1 MSMKRFFSIK
11 FKFIFINL
19 FLVIAPVCIIAVLS
33 LNQFK
38 DFSNN
43 TIAEAYQALNILGIE
58 NMKSGVQADY
68 QKIKSFID
76 NAAADTLKLADSSAI
91 KNFLDAPIITNE
103 NIKKEAHHQL
113 SFLLKTCD
121 IHKKLIQ
128 DNVNT
133 SLAVAENILDSYGE
147 PSLYSNMVMDWHMI
161 NQYTLDKKQVR
172 LQALKFGNHIIQKQF
187 SFNSQSPI
195 VDKVGNLCNVTCTI
209 FQRMN
214 NNGDMLRIS
223 TNVKKLNGKRAVGTY
238 IPAINP
244 DGSRNPVV
252 STLINDEVFRGH
264 AYVVNNW
271 YLTAYKPIKD
281 NLHNIIGAL
290 YVGILK
296 ENEHLVKTIMN
307 IQMNHNGLA
316 FIVNKNGRVRIHAHK
331 EYALKHIVDDLKIDP
346 FKDVLEN
353 KKESEINHVKYS
365 HDNREMITFYQ
376 YYAEWE
382 WFICVSFPYNERIE
396 AKVSQTKAK
405 VINEFVS
412 VHKTAMLPVN
422 TINYNKYKQI
432 KYIDNE
438 GNVKISLQAE
448 NSGIQSQSNNDRSW
462 FKQAESFFKMLSNTR
477 EVYNTGVRIEKDSH
491 TEEMILITPVIY
503 NDQKKGYIVI
513 HLDWTIAWKLLENHS
528 YGKTGHSFIINQQGI
543 VVAHPK
549 YSFKDQVNFSD
560 KKYGR
565 LSDIVKNSML
575 KNKMARNE
583 YDMDDIL
590 YKMYYMP
597 VMINNQ
603 QYSIAAA
610 IPADECLEM
619 ANKIKSNAQVNYNQT
634 ISLIIIAMISSALIA
649 MMIAFLLNRSINK
662 PLTKVVQFSKKVAEG
677 DLSEQLSIKRS
688 DEIGEMADA
697 LNHMVAEQRKL
708 IKLSNLRKLD
718 TPIFEIDREFNLT
731 FVNEAFCHA
740 IQKSPEECM
749 GLKCHEFINTQL
761 CQSPNCIGQKAINE
775 RRNIRTELRVSYGK
789 TDNIPVLSTYI
800 PIENKGIVEG
810 TICFIIDQTDIYDII
825 DEVKLFT
832 KNLNDSS
839 EEFAS
844 LSKQMSDSASEVA
857 GYSEQSSTAIN
868 YISQAGEEISSNINN
883 ESISI
888 KEMSQSLR
896 KISEFTR
903 KAKDISSKATEKSTE
918 ITDKM
923 ESMALTSEAIGRVI
937 VTIDEIADRT
947 DLLALNAAIEAE
959 GAGSAGKGFAVV
971 ADEVQKLAKQSSD
984 ATNEITRQI
993 ENVQKNTKDTRHD
1006 IQVINN
1012 TISEISTFNSDI
1024 ALAVENL
1031 NTKVSEISDSV
1042 SHTSQKASSIAD
1054 NANQSSQMA
1063 SDIVTFSRESAVI
1076 AQKTNDASLKM
1087 SEMTAKLLEVVN
1099 KFKL

>member
-1 MSMKRFFSIK
+1 MKRFFSIK

-38 DFSNN
+38 AFSNS
-43 TIAEAYQALNILGIE
+43 TIAEAYQALNSLGIE

-76 NAAADTLKLADSSAI
+76 NADADTLKLADSSNI
-91 KNFLDAPIITNE
+91 KSFLEAPIIANE
-103 NIKKEAHHQL
+103 NIQKEAHHQL

-128 DNVNT
+128 DNVNNA
-133 SLAVAENILDSYGE
+133 LAVAENILDSYGE
-147 PSLYSNMVMDWHMI
+147 PLLYSNMVMDWQAI
-161 NQYTLDKKQVR
+161 NQYTLDEKQVK
-172 LQALKFGNHIIQKQF
+172 LQALKFGSHIIQKQF
-187 SFNSQSPI
+187 SFNRKSPI
-195 VDKVGNLCNVTCTI
+195 VDKVGKLCNVTCTI

-244 DGSRNPVV
+244 DGSTNPVV
-252 STLINDEVFRGH
+252 STLIDDEVFRGR

-281 NLHNIIGAL
+281 HLHNIIGAI
-290 YVGILK
+290 YVGIPK
-296 ENEHLVKTIMN
+296 ENEHLVNTIMN
-307 IQMNHNGLA
+307 IKMNHNGVA
-316 FIVNKNGRVRIHAHK
+316 FIVNKNGMIRIHQQKAYAHK
-331 EYALKHIVDDLKIDP
+331 HIITDLKMDP
-346 FKDVLEN
+346 FKQVLEN
-353 KKESEINHVKYS
+353 NREGAIHHINYS
-365 HDNREMITFYQ
+365 HDNKKMVTYYQ
-376 YYAEWE
+376 YEKEWE
-382 WFICVSFPYNERIE
+382 WFICVSFPYGEHI
-396 AKVSQTKAK
+396 KAK
-405 VINEFVS
+405 VNNAKARVINDFLS
-412 VHKTAMLPVN
+412 VHKTSIVPVN
-422 TINYNKYKQI
+422 TINYNKYNHI

-438 GNVKISLQAE
+438 GNEKISFQ
-448 NSGIQSQSNNDRSW
+448 SGDADAQTQNNNDRSW
-462 FKQAESFFKMLSNTR
+462 FKQAKSFFEMLSNTR
-477 EVYNTGVRIEKDSH
+477 EVYHTGVRIAEDSN
-491 TEEMILITPVIY
+491 TEEMILVAPVTY

-513 HLDWTIAWKLLENHS
+513 HLDWTIAWKLLENHN
-528 YGKTGHSFIINQQGI
+528 YGKTGHSFIINPQGI

-565 LSDIVKNSML
+565 LSDIVKDSML
-575 KNKMARNE
+575 KNIMARNE
-583 YDMDDIL
+583 YDMDGIL

-597 VMINNQ
+597 LRINNQ
-603 QYSIAAA
+603 QYSIAAT
-610 IPADECLEM
+610 IPASECLKM
-619 ANKIKSNAQVNYNQT
+619 ANNIKSNADENYHQT
-634 ISLIIIAMISSALIA
+634 ISFIIIAMISSVLIA
-649 MMIAFLLNRSINK
+649 MIIAFLLNRSINQ
-662 PLTKVVQFSKKVAEG
+662 PLSKVVQFSKKVAEG
-677 DLSEQLSIKRS
+677 DLSEQLSIKRN
-688 DEIGEMADA
+688 DEIGEMTDA
-697 LNHMVAEQRKL
+697 LNKMVTGQRKL

-718 TPIFEIDREFNLT
+718 TPIFEIDRDFNLT
-731 FVNEAFCHA
+731 FVNESFCHT
-740 IQKSPEECM
+740 IQKSPQECI
-749 GLKCHEFINTQL
+749 GRKCYEFISTQF
-761 CQSPNCIGQKAINE
+761 CQSPNCIGQKVINE
-775 RRNIRTELRVSYGK
+775 RRNIQTELRVSYGK
-789 TDNIPVLSTYI
+789 KDNIPVLSTYI
-800 PIENKGIVEG
+800 PIENKGMVEG
-810 TICFIIDQTDIYDII
+810 TICFTMDQTDIYDII

-832 KNLNDSS
+832 KHLNDSS

-844 LSKQMSDSASEVA
+844 LAKQMSDSATEVA

-868 YISQAGEEISSNINN
+868 DISQAGKEISSSIKN
-883 ESISI
+883 EADSI

-896 KISEFTR
+896 KITEFTR
-903 KAKDISSKATEKSTE
+903 KAKDISSKANEKSTE

-923 ESMALTSEAIGRVI
+923 EAMALISEAIGKVI

-993 ENVQKNTKDTRHD
+993 ENVQKNTRETLHD
-1006 IQVINN
+1006 IQIINN
-1012 TISEISTFNSDI
+1012 TISEISAFNSDI
-1024 ALAVENL
+1024 AQAVEKL
-1031 NTKVSEISDSV
+1031 NTKVSEISDSF
-1042 SHTSQKASSIAD
+1042 SHTSQKATSIAD

-1076 AQKTNDASLKM
+1076 AKKTNEGSLKM
-1087 SEMTAKLLEVVN
+1087 SEMTTKLIEIVN